1 MLTCNRRCRTYG
13 AVGPKATDYDSVG
26 TQVPRSLISLD
37 MDIQKQKISV
47 ALLSVASNCT
57 LVILKL
63 ITGIL
68 TGSISILS
76 EAAHSSMD
84 LIASIIAFF
93 AVRISAR
100 RPDAEHPFGHG
111 KVEDISALA
120 EALLIV
126 IAAVWIVVEAVN
138 KIIAPQPL
146 ETIDWGIAVMLLSVV
161 ANIVVSQLLFTVG
174 KRTDS
179 PALIADAWH
188 LRTDVWTSAGVMV
201 ALAIIWV
208 GARLFPQINLTWIDP
223 AAAIL
228 VAILILRAAFTLTMG
243 AIKDLIDTS
252 PPAHELYWLSNYL
265 ESWYPTVRSIHRIRT
280 RKSGAA
286 RFIDLHI
293 VVDPAMT
300 VSDSHEITEKMTAA
314 VREKLS
320 GADLTVHTEPCDG
333 QCKKA
338 CTSGC
343 MLPSEERRAIQ
354 QSASAAVK
362 KTGQAI

>member
-1 MLTCNRRCRTYG
+1 M
-13 AVGPKATDYDSVG
+13 
-26 TQVPRSLISLD
+26 
-37 MDIQKQKISV
+37 MDIQKQKTSV
-47 ALLSVASNCT
+47 ALLSVVSNSI

-63 ITGIL
+63 VTGLL
-68 TGSISILS
+68 TGSVSVLS
-76 EAAHSSMD
+76 EAVHSSMD
-84 LIASIIAFF
+84 LIASVIAFF

-126 IAAVWIVVEAVN
+126 IAAVWIVVEAIS
-138 KIIAPQPL
+138 KIISPQPL
-146 ETIDWGIAVMLLSVV
+146 ETLDWGIAVMLLSVV
-161 ANIVVSQLLFTVG
+161 ANIIVSHLLFKVG
-174 KRTDS
+174 KKADS

-188 LRTDVWTSAGVMV
+188 LRTDVWTSAGV
-201 ALAIIWV
+201 LAGLSIIWV
-208 GARLFPQINLTWIDP
+208 GARLWPEVNLSWIDP
-223 AAAIL
+223 VAAMM
-228 VAILILRAAFTLTMG
+228 VAMLILRASITLTMG

-252 PPAHELYWLSNYL
+252 PPAHELYWLSGYL

-300 VSDSHEITEKMTAA
+300 VSDSHAITEKMTSA

-320 GADLTVHTEPCDG
+320 GADLTVHIEPCDG
-333 QCKKA
+333 LCKKS
-338 CTSGC
+338 CVSGC
-343 MLPSEERRAIQ
+343 MLPADERRRIQ
-354 QSASAAVK
+354 QAAAGAVK
-362 KTGQAI
+362 KARRTI

>member
-1 MLTCNRRCRTYG
+1 M
-13 AVGPKATDYDSVG
+13 
-26 TQVPRSLISLD
+26 
-37 MDIQKQKISV
+37 MDIQKQKTSV
-47 ALLSVASNCT
+47 ALLSVVSNSI

-63 ITGIL
+63 VTGLL
-68 TGSISILS
+68 TGSVSVLS
-76 EAAHSSMD
+76 EAVHSSMD
-84 LIASIIAFF
+84 LIASVIAFF

-126 IAAVWIVVEAVN
+126 IAAVWIVVEAIS
-138 KIIAPQPL
+138 KIISPQPL
-146 ETIDWGIAVMLLSVV
+146 ETLDWGIAVMLLSVV
-161 ANIVVSQLLFTVG
+161 ANIIVSHLLFKVG
-174 KRTDS
+174 KKADS

-188 LRTDVWTSAGVMV
+188 LRTDVWTSAGV
-201 ALAIIWV
+201 LAGLSIIWV
-208 GARLFPQINLTWIDP
+208 GARLWPEVNLSWIDP
-223 AAAIL
+223 VAAMM
-228 VAILILRAAFTLTMG
+228 VAMLILRAAITLTMG

-252 PPAHELYWLSNYL
+252 PPAHELYWLSGYL

-300 VSDSHEITEKMTAA
+300 VSDSHAITEKMTAA

-320 GADLTVHTEPCDG
+320 GADLTVHIEPCDG
-333 QCKKA
+333 LCKKS
-338 CTSGC
+338 CVSGC
-343 MLPSEERRAIQ
+343 MLPADERRRIQ
-354 QSASAAVK
+354 KAAAGAVK
-362 KTGQAI
+362 KGRQTI

>member
-1 MLTCNRRCRTYG
+1 
-13 AVGPKATDYDSVG
+13 VG
-26 TQVPRSLISLD
+26 TQVPRSHINLT
-37 MDIQKQKISV
+37 MDIQRQKTSV
-47 ALLSVASNCT
+47 ALLSVASNGM

-63 ITGIL
+63 ITGVL
-68 TGSISILS
+68 TGSISVLS

-84 LIASIIAFF
+84 LIASVIAFF

-126 IAAVWIVVEAVN
+126 VAAIWIVVEAIH
-138 KIIAPQPL
+138 KIITPQRL

-161 ANIVVSQLLFTVG
+161 ANIVVSKLLFIVG
-174 KRTDS
+174 KRSDS

-188 LRTDVWTSAGVMV
+188 LRTDVWTSAGVLTG
-201 ALAIIWV
+201 LAVIWV
-208 GARLFPQINLTWIDP
+208 GARLWPEINLSWIDP
-223 AAAIL
+223 TAAIM
-228 VAILILRAAFTLTMG
+228 VAILIIRAAFELTIS

-252 PPAHELYWLSNYL
+252 PPAHELYWLTGYL

-280 RKSGAA
+280 RKSGAS

-300 VSDSHEITEKMTAA
+300 VSDSHAITEKMTAA
-314 VREKLS
+314 IREKLS
-320 GADLTVHTEPCDG
+320 GADLTVHIEPCDG
-333 QCKKA
+333 LCKKS
-338 CTSGC
+338 CISGC
-343 MLPSEERRAIQ
+343 MLPIDERREIQ
-354 QSASAAVK
+354 QAAAAAVK
-362 KTGQAI
+362 KVRQTV

>member
-1 MLTCNRRCRTYG
+1 M
-13 AVGPKATDYDSVG
+13 
-26 TQVPRSLISLD
+26 
-37 MDIQKQKISV
+37 MDIQKQKTSV
-47 ALLSVASNCT
+47 ALLSVVSNSI

-63 ITGIL
+63 VTGLL
-68 TGSISILS
+68 TGSVSVLS
-76 EAAHSSMD
+76 EAVHSSMD
-84 LIASIIAFF
+84 LIASVIAFF

-126 IAAVWIVVEAVN
+126 IAAVWIVVEAIS
-138 KIIAPQPL
+138 KIISPQPL
-146 ETIDWGIAVMLLSVV
+146 ETLDWGIAVMLLSVV
-161 ANIVVSQLLFTVG
+161 ANIIVSHLLFKVG
-174 KRTDS
+174 KKADS

-188 LRTDVWTSAGVMV
+188 LRTDVWTSAGV
-201 ALAIIWV
+201 LAGLSIIWV
-208 GARLFPQINLTWIDP
+208 GARLWPEVNLSWIDP
-223 AAAIL
+223 VAAMM
-228 VAILILRAAFTLTMG
+228 VAMLILRAAITLTMG

-252 PPAHELYWLSNYL
+252 PPAHELYWLSGYL

-300 VSDSHEITEKMTAA
+300 VSNSHAITEKMTAA

-320 GADLTVHTEPCDG
+320 GADLTVHIEPCDG
-333 QCKKA
+333 LCKKS
-338 CTSGC
+338 CVSGC
-343 MLPSEERRAIQ
+343 MLPADERRRIQ
-354 QSASAAVK
+354 QAAAGAVK
-362 KTGQAI
+362 KGRQTV